1 MTPKRYTMAYDYC
14 LDGDPCHC
22 NVEED
27 PEGFYVE
34 YEDYVKLSAMYD
46 EDMKRARMQPAE
58 CNLKDVTQ
66 RTVLHSLMNLHMS
79 WIIKLCMY
87 LDCGHVHI
95 DMIKL
100 REFFANR
107 IDQKSKEAS

>member
-34 YEDYVKLSAMYD
+34 YDDYVKLTAMYD
-46 EDMKRARMQPAE
+46 EDMKRTRMQPAE

-79 WIIKLCMY
+79 WMIKLALY
-87 LDCGHVHI
+87 LDCRSTYDDLI
-95 DMIKL
+95 RL